1 MAKRQKLNEID
12 THDMAFFLLPR
23 QQQIAQIMKTIGD
36 QTHPVAEMRE
46 MKALLGK
53 ARLVHNQEC
62 TLYHAKDPCIARG
75 CQWAKNGWFSSGQC
89 VGPHMNKLQLTNP
102 PRIRDI
108 VRLDTI
114 LKQLSN
120 KKPEDLTAEEEDQLF
135 YLEAVKEFMVQQSEE
150 LQELLK
156 DRARWKEIID
166 EIHQRLAA
174 GELSKQEANEKLANA
189 TNQEKRVVEELKSMF
204 GGMGSYIAS
213 VGMAVLDIMRSE
225 QRIHM
230 IRDKGSLLSTAIIW
244 MELMLQVGKLHGG
257 DVLKRVS
264 GLISHLSRNEP
275 KLGPEG

>member
-1 MAKRQKLNEID
+1 MAKRQKLD
-12 THDMAFFLLPR
+12 DMSPRDVAFFLLPR
-23 QQQIAQIMKTIGD
+23 QQQIAQIIRTIGD
-36 QTHPVAEMRE
+36 KTHPADEMRE
-46 MKALLGK
+46 LKALLGK

-108 VRLDTI
+108 VRLDTL
-114 LKQLSN
+114 LKQLSK
-120 KKPEDLTAEEEDQLF
+120 KKPEELSAEEEDQLF
-135 YLEAVKEFMVQQSEE
+135 YLEAVKEFMMQQSEE
-150 LQELLK
+150 LQDLLK

-166 EIHQRLAA
+166 EIHQRLAK
-174 GELSKQEANEKLANA
+174 GEVTKQEADEKLANA

-204 GGMGSYIAS
+204 GGMGSYVAS
-213 VGMAVLDIMRSE
+213 VGMAVLDVMRSE
-225 QRIHM
+225 ERIHM
-230 IRDKGSLLSTAIIW
+230 IRDKGSLLSTAVIW

-264 GLISHLSRNEP
+264 GLISNLTRNEP
-275 KLGPEG
+275 TKVG